1 MACLQD
7 KLPKPAL
14 MTVRLVITLK
24 QSVRR
29 YLYRRWEGQVVGR
42 ELRTKTVDLER
53 MYRGNTPYPIGKI
66 RQATRT
72 YPTQA
77 MATRALGLMTS
88 RRKALGYRAA

>member
-1 MACLQD
+1 MALASVSD
-7 KLPKPAL
+7 ATAPPK
-14 MTVRLVITLK
+14 VR
-24 QSVRR
+24 Q
-29 YLYRRWEGQVVGR
+29 GD
-42 ELRTKTVDLER
+42 DLER